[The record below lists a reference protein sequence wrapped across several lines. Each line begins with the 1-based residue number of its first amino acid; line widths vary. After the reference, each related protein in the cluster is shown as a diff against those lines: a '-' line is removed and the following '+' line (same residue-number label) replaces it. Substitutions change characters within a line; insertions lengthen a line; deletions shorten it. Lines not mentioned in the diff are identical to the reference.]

1 LLTLD
6 DTIKNEKKIN
16 AKKTLKKLLEKKII
30 PIINE
35 NDTVATDEIKFGDND
50 RLSARVAEIIK
61 ADLLIL
67 LSDVSG
73 LYDKD
78 PKKNKKS
85 RLIKEVRSINKSVM
99 KAASFT
105 NNQFAK
111 GGMTTKIMAA
121 KIATS
126 AGCGMLIVN
135 GNSKKIIQKIFI
147 EGEGTYFHPKKRKKN
162 N

>member
-1 LLTLD
+1 M
-6 DTIKNEKKIN
+6 
-16 AKKTLKKLLEKKII
+16 
-30 PIINE
+30 
-35 NDTVATDEIKFGDND
+35 
-50 RLSARVAEIIK
+50 
-61 ADLLIL
+61 LIL

-85 RLIKEVRSINKSVM
+85 KLIKEVQSINESVM

-121 KIATS
+121 KIATN
-126 AGCGMLIVN
+126 AGCGMVIVN